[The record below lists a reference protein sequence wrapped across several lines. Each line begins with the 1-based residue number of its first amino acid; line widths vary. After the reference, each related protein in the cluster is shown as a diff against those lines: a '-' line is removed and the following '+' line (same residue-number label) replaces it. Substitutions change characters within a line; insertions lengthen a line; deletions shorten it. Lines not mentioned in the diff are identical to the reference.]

1 MFNAGSRATSW
12 IGRKLRWAS
21 ALLIAATL
29 SSCAALSTD
38 RPEDSPPLP
47 VITIMIPLHF
57 PQSPDPALISM
68 IGELTGTQLE
78 IDWVKDEIYSDKL
91 NAALTMNSLKKATFV
106 KYTDYMGMKSA
117 LRSGMFWEI
126 GPYLKDYPNLSRL
139 NEDILSQTAVDGRIY
154 GLYTERLS
162 SRQGI
167 ILREDWLD
175 KLQLKPPSTT
185 EQLYEVLRQFTYGDP
200 NGNGVRDTFGLADRN
215 DLIFGAF
222 KTLSSYMGTPNNW
235 EIRDRKLVPEF
246 ATQAYIDTMN
256 YMKRL
261 YDEKLIN
268 PDFVVTSKEIQRDL
282 FINGKAGAY
291 IGSMTDVDRL
301 ANEAKHNN
309 PDARVTVINRIAGPG
324 GFKIWSI
331 PNYNG
336 LFLFA
341 KSAIKTEEDLKQ
353 VLAYFDRSME
363 SDVANLMKYG
373 VEGRHYT
380 LIGDEVHLPERS
392 EQPYVSEIDPLYT
405 LMIAEFGN
413 PNVKKVVRGDPLLAL
428 AEKLSK
434 DNEQFIVKD
443 PTVNLESTVFDER
456 SAELQEMITDATY
469 NYILGKIDLA
479 GFEQEVERWRHSGG
493 NEIIEQFTKAYFGQ

>member
-1 MFNAGSRATSW
+1 MRIAGLT
-12 IGRKLRWAS
+12 GRTRMGKALTIAS
-21 ALLIAATL
+21 SLVVALTL
-29 SSCAALSTD
+29 GSCGNPTGS
-38 RPEDSPPLP
+38 DSPNDSASLP

-57 PQSPDPALISM
+57 PQEPDPALIER
-68 IGELTGTQLE
+68 IGRLTDARLDV
-78 IDWVKDEIYSDKL
+78 DWVRDEIYADKL
-91 NAALTMNSLKKATFV
+91 NAALTMNAMKQATFV

-139 NEDILSQTAVDGRIY
+139 DEDILSQTSVDGKLY

-175 KLQLKPPSTT
+175 RLGLEPPETP
-185 EQLYEVLRQFTYGDP
+185 EELYEVLRRFTHDDP
-200 NGNGVRDTFGLADRN
+200 DGNGARDTFGLADRN

-235 EIRDRKLVPEF
+235 EIQARAFVPEF
-246 ATQAYIDTMN
+246 ATPQYVDTMN

-261 YDEKLIN
+261 YDEKLVN
-268 PDFVVTSKEIQRDL
+268 PDFVVTSKEIQRNL
-282 FINGKAGAY
+282 FITGQAGVY

-301 ANEAKHNN
+301 AEETQEFD
-309 PDARVTVINRIAGPG
+309 PDARLTVVNRIAGPKG
-324 GFKIWSI
+324 YQIWSI

-336 LFLFA
+336 LFLFS
-341 KSAIKTEEDLKQ
+341 KSAIKTEEVLRQ

-363 SDVANLMKYG
+363 ADVANLMKYG

-380 LIGDEVHLPERS
+380 LVGDEVHLPERS
-392 EQPYVSEIDPLYT
+392 AQPYASEIDPLYG
-405 LMIAEFGN
+405 LMIADLGN
-413 PNVKKVVRGDPLLAL
+413 PNVKNVVRGDKLLAL

-434 DNEQFIVKD
+434 DNEKFIVRD
-443 PTVNLESTVFDER
+443 PTVNLESDVFDAK
-456 SAELQEMITDATY
+456 SAELQQIITDATY

-479 GFEQEVERWRHSGG
+479 GFDKEVAKWRTNGG
-493 NEIIEQFTKAYFGQ
+493 NEIIAQFERSYYE

>member
-1 MFNAGSRATSW
+1 MIIAGSRAASW
-12 IGRKLRWAS
+12 IGRTLRLA
-21 ALLIAATL
+21 AAPLIAAAL
-29 SSCAALSTD
+29 SSCAVSSTD
-38 RPEDSPPLP
+38 TPDDSSPLP

-57 PQSPDPALISM
+57 PQSPDPALISK
-68 IGELTGTQLE
+68 IGELTGARLE
-78 IDWVKDEIYSDKL
+78 IDWVRDEIYSDKL

-126 GPYLKDYPNLSRL
+126 GPYLKDYPNLNRL
-139 NEDILSQTAVDGRIY
+139 NEDILSQTAVDDKIY
-154 GLYTERLS
+154 GLYTGRLS
-162 SRQGI
+162 SRQGV

-175 KLQLKPPSTT
+175 KLRLTPPSTT
-185 EQLYEVLRQFTYGDP
+185 EQLYEVLKQFTYGDP
-200 NGNGVRDTFGLADRN
+200 NGNGVQDTFGLADRN

-235 EIRDRKLVPEF
+235 EIRDHKLVPEF
-246 ATQAYIDTMN
+246 ATQAYVDTMD

-261 YDEKLIN
+261 YDDKLIN
-268 PDFVVTSKEIQRDL
+268 QDFVVTSKEIQRDL
-282 FINGKAGAY
+282 FINGKAGVY

-301 ANEAKHNN
+301 ANEAKQLN
-309 PDARVTVINRIAGPG
+309 PDARVTVINRIAGPN

-341 KSAIKTEEDLKQ
+341 KSAIKTEDELQQ

-363 SDVANLMKYG
+363 KDAANLMKYG

-392 EQPYVSEIDPLYT
+392 AQPYVSEIDPLYT

-413 PNVKKVVRGDPLLAL
+413 PNVMKVVRGDPLLSL

-443 PTVNLESTVFDER
+443 PTVNLESNVFDEK
-456 SAELQEMITDATY
+456 SKELQEIMTDATY
-469 NYILGKIDLA
+469 NYILGKIDRD
-479 GFEQEVERWRHSGG
+479 GFEQEVERWKHNGG
-493 NEIIEQFTKAYFGQ
+493 NEIIAQFTKAYFGQ